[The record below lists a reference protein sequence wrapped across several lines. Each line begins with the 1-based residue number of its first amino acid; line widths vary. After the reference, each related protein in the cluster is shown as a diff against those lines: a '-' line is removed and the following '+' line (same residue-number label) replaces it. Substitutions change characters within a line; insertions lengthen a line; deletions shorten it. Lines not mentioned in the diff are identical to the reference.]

1 MLKFDLE
8 KIVERMNNAKKR
20 IIKHEFQELGLFL
33 TEKLR
38 DTTNRPMYMKL
49 AKHEEHELLMSAYSY
64 AMSSYDSNKPKIFLW
79 RLKDLKNTPIDP
91 LSIYLNVTYFKDI
104 EGKVYTLKS
113 AAKLT
118 LFTFENLRRQDYP
131 YIAAGIDYIKEK
143 YNMKELEMNSIIDTV
158 ENMRIKRLFI
168 KDNLTFRMRNT
179 LIGIWKE
186 VGKTYDFKL
195 RASQSYAGISELED
209 FCSVCKKFP
218 LMFVIG
224 GEAKSSKPQLTKTA
238 KQYRIR

>member
-8 KIVERMNNAKKR
+8 KIVERMNNAKR
-20 IIKHEFQELGLFL
+20 RTIKHEFQELGLFL
-33 TEKLR
+33 TEKLQ
-38 DTTNRPMYMKL
+38 DTPNRPMYMKL

-91 LSIYLNVTYFKDI
+91 LSIYLNITHFKDS
-104 EGKVYTLKS
+104 EGNIYKLETS
-113 AAKLT
+113 AKIT
-118 LFTFENLRRQDYP
+118 LFTFENLLRQDYP

-143 YNMKELEMNSIIDTV
+143 YNMRELEMSSVVDSV

-186 VGKTYDFKL
+186 VGKTYNFKL
-195 RASQSYAGISELED
+195 RASQSYAGIPELEE
-209 FCSVCKKFP
+209 FCAVCKEFP
-218 LMFVIG
+218 LTFIIC
-224 GEAKSSKPQLTKTA
+224 GEAKSSKPQLTKVS